1 MNMIQKQVEMGRA
14 LFEINQNTFQELART
29 QQDNI
34 KKYFELNTDFSKRLP
49 EVNDISSFVE
59 LQREYNE
66 TLWAHTKSSFE
77 AQTELLKGA
86 FGNTR
91 EALKEAYTFET
102 EEAPKPKAKAKAKP
116 KAKAKKT
123 AEAA

>member
-34 KKYFELNTDFSKRLP
+34 KKYFELNTDFSQRLP

-66 TLWAHTKSSFE
+66 TLWNGIKDTTKG
-77 AQTELLKGA
+77 QVDVI
-86 FGNTR
+86 
-91 EALKEAYTFET
+91 
-102 EEAPKPKAKAKAKP
+102 
-116 KAKAKKT
+116 KT
-123 AEAA
+123 AVEESGEAVRKAFTVETAD